1 MKRYLRP
8 TVGLVLA
15 ALFVWL
21 MVRHVDVVDV
31 GRQLR
36 GVSLCWLLAA
46 LASLL
51 VGYTLRIERWRRMLA
66 VDAPS
71 LSWRACAGPFLASF
85 TLNNVL
91 PLRVGDVLRTFA
103 FKQQLGCGPTLVLAT
118 LLVER
123 LLDLLM
129 VLVLLGIALLAF
141 GLDASALANVGGV
154 ALVLAALSIFLLLLF
169 PQGFAPL
176 ARAVV
181 TLLGR
186 VAPGL
191 ASKIGAEVDKL
202 FGTLG
207 HLSHGRIM
215 LQLFA
220 LSLAAW
226 LAEGLVFWCAALALS
241 GITVAAGGWLA
252 LPVGTLA
259 TLIPSSPGYVGTF
272 DFFVARAM
280 TLVGNELAAATAYAL
295 LTHLLL
301 WLPVTLAGGTYLFV
315 TRVRVPKESLS

>member
-1 MKRYLRP
+1 MKRYLRSAI
-8 TVGLVLA
+8 GLMLA

-21 MVRHVDVVDV
+21 VLRHVDVAEV
-31 GRQLR
+31 GGQLR
-36 GVSLCWLLAA
+36 SVSLGWVLAA

-51 VGYTLRIERWRRMLA
+51 VGYTLRIARWRRMLA
-66 VDAPS
+66 VDAPT

-85 TLNNVL
+85 ALNNVL
-91 PLRVGDVLRTFA
+91 PLRAGDVLRTFA
-103 FKQQLGCGPTLVLAT
+103 FKQQLGCSPAVVLAT

-129 VLVLLGIALLAF
+129 VLVMLCIALLAF
-141 GLDASALANVGGV
+141 GLDASVLVNVGGV
-154 ALVLAALSIFLLLLF
+154 VLVLAALAIFLLLLF
-169 PQGFAPL
+169 PQAFASL
-176 ARAVV
+176 AWTVV
-181 TLLGR
+181 TMLGR
-186 VAPGL
+186 LAPGP
-191 ASKIGAEVDKL
+191 AKKIGAGVEKL

-207 HLSHGRIM
+207 HLSHGPTM
-215 LQLFA
+215 LQLLT

-226 LAEGLVFWCAALALS
+226 LAEGLVFWFAALALP
-241 GITVAAGGWLA
+241 GITEAVGAWLA

-280 TLVGNELAAATAYAL
+280 SLVGNELIAATAYAL

-301 WLPVTLAGGTYLFV
+301 WLPVTLAGGTYLLFS
-315 TRVRVPKESLS
+315 RVRAPKESLL

>member
-8 TVGLVLA
+8 AIGLVLA
-15 ALFVWL
+15 ALFAWL
-21 MVRHVDVVDV
+21 VVRHVDVAEVA
-31 GRQLR
+31 RQL
-36 GVSLCWLLAA
+36 GSVSPGWVLAA
-46 LASLL
+46 LGGLF
-51 VGYTLRIERWRRMLA
+51 VGYTLRIARWRRMLA

-85 TLNNVL
+85 ALNNVL
-91 PLRVGDVLRTFA
+91 PLRAGDVLRTFA
-103 FKQQLGCGPTLVLAT
+103 FKQQLGCGPTVVLAT

-129 VLVLLGIALLAF
+129 VLVLLGVALLAF
-141 GLDASALANVGGV
+141 GLEASALAHVGGV
-154 ALVLAALSIFLLLLF
+154 ALVLAALGIMLLLLF
-169 PQGFAPL
+169 PTAFAPL
-176 ARAVV
+176 ARGVV
-181 TLLGR
+181 ALLGR
-186 VAPGL
+186 VAPGP
-191 ASKIGAEVDKL
+191 AGKIGAEVDKL

-207 HLSHGRIM
+207 HLSYGRTM
-215 LQLFA
+215 LQLLA

-259 TLIPSSPGYVGTF
+259 TLIPSTPGYVGTF

-280 TLVGNELAAATAYAL
+280 TLAGNDAVAATAHAL

-301 WLPVTLAGGTYLFV
+301 WLPVTVAGGLYLLV